1 MRLIYILLI
10 INLSNAWLFTNY
22 HKNNIKTKKKR
33 VVISNNKTLTNNNI
47 IFELLEPNKSELSK
61 EYKLSLKRNKLQ
73 LFSVMPSI
81 KQPFKF
87 SFWCIIFIISIYSGL
102 QK

>member
-1 MRLIYILLI
+1 MRLIYILLA

-22 HKNNIKTKKKR
+22 NNIKNNKKR
-33 VVISNNKTLTNNNI
+33 LVISKNKTLTNNNI

-61 EYKLSLKRNKLQ
+61 EYKLSLKRNKRQ

-87 SFWCIIFIISIYSGL
+87 SFWCILFIISIYSGL